1 MINIYTDGACA
12 ENRIGGW
19 AAILFH
25 DGKKQTLKGQ
35 EEKATNQR
43 MEVTAAIKA
52 LAATP
57 EAAQVTIHSDSQY
70 LIYTMSRSW
79 KRRANLDLWETLDKL
94 VARRNVQWDWI
105 PGEATLEMLE
115 AHQLSNE
122 MAGVSTT
129 SSPTSHLPP
138 PTSQLTPPIAPAH
151 MVDVGEKPVTQ
162 REAIARGAVK
172 MQAAT
177 LEMIKQGKLTKGD
190 VLAVAQVAG
199 VMASKRTSDI
209 IPLCHPLLIESTHVE
224 FRLDDNESKVEIIA
238 QVRGAGKTGYE
249 MEALTAVAVSAL
261 TIYDMVKAHDPRVT
275 IDEIRLIKKSG
286 GKSGTVELE

>member
-1 MINIYTDGACA
+1 MIDIYTDGACT
-12 ENRIGGW
+12 ETRIGGW
-19 AAILFH
+19 AAVLFQ

-52 LAATP
+52 LTGTP
-57 EAAQVTIHSDSQY
+57 DAAQVTIHSDSQY
-70 LIYTMSRSW
+70 LIYTMSRNW
-79 KRRANLDLWETLDKL
+79 KRRANLDLWESLDKL
-94 VARRNVQWDWI
+94 VARRKVQWDWI
-105 PGEATLEMLE
+105 PGEATPEMLE
-115 AHQLSNE
+115 AHQLANE
-122 MAGVSTT
+122 MAGVS
-129 SSPTSHLPP
+129 PASHPSF
-138 PTSQLTPPIAPAH
+138 PTSQLSPPVAPAH

-162 REAIARGAVK
+162 REATARGAVK

-209 IPLCHPLLIESTHVE
+209 IPLCHPLLIESTQVE
-224 FRLDDNESKVEIIA
+224 FRLDESSSKVEITA

-275 IDEIRLIKKSG
+275 IEEIRLIKKSG

>member
-1 MINIYTDGACA
+1 MIDIYTDGACT

-19 AAILFH
+19 AAVLFQ
-25 DGKKQTLKGQ
+25 DEKKQTLKGQ

-52 LAATP
+52 LTATP
-57 EAAQVTIHSDSQY
+57 DAAQVTIHSDSQY
-70 LIYTMSRSW
+70 LIYTMSRNW
-79 KRRANLDLWETLDKL
+79 KRRANLDLWESLDKL
-94 VARRNVQWDWI
+94 VARRKVQWDWI
-105 PGEATLEMLE
+105 PGEATPEMLE
-115 AHQLSNE
+115 AHQLANE
-122 MAGVSTT
+122 MAGVSTI
-129 SSPTSHLPP
+129 SLPTSHI
-138 PTSQLTPPIAPAH
+138 SHPIAPAH

-162 REAIARGAVK
+162 REATARGAVK

-209 IPLCHPLLIESTHVE
+209 IPLCHPLLIESTQVE
-224 FRLDDNESKVEIIA
+224 FRMDESSSKVEITA

-261 TIYDMVKAHDPRVT
+261 TIYDMIKAHDPRVT
-275 IDEIRLIKKSG
+275 IEEIRLIKKSG

>member
-1 MINIYTDGACA
+1 MIDIYTDGACT
-12 ENRIGGW
+12 ETRIGGW
-19 AAILFH
+19 AAVLFQ
-25 DGKKQTLKGQ
+25 DEKKQTLKGQ

-52 LAATP
+52 LTATP
-57 EAAQVTIHSDSQY
+57 DAAQVTIHSDSQY
-70 LIYTMSRSW
+70 LIYTMSRNW
-79 KRRANLDLWETLDKL
+79 KRRANLDLWESLDKL
-94 VARRNVQWDWI
+94 VARRKVQWDWI
-105 PGEATLEMLE
+105 PGEATPEMLE
-115 AHQLSNE
+115 AHQLANE
-122 MAGVSTT
+122 MAGLISQT
-129 SSPTSHLPP
+129 P
-138 PTSQLTPPIAPAH
+138 PTQLTQRTQLTPVAPAH

-162 REAIARGAVK
+162 REATARGVVK

-209 IPLCHPLLIESTHVE
+209 IPLCHPLLIESTQVE
-224 FRLDDNESKVEIIA
+224 FRLDESSSKVEITA
-238 QVRGAGKTGYE
+238 QVRGSGKTGYE

-275 IDEIRLIKKSG
+275 IEEIRLIKKSG